1 VSRRRG
7 GTRRIAGTHL
17 ATLAGRLTPR
27 DRTLLRLLA
36 DHQVLTVG
44 HCADLLYGSPETARH
59 RLVSLHRL
67 GAVDRFRPLVG
78 LGEGSAPYHYVL
90 GEAGAS
96 VLAAELGVEPH
107 QLGYRRDHALAIA
120 HQPGLKHLLA
130 VNGFFASLAASRT
143 TPAAA
148 LVAWW
153 SAARCANQW
162 GKLVRPDGY
171 GRWRDG
177 NAEVDFF
184 LEVDRA
190 TEPPHRLAAKLTGY
204 RNLVAATKIAT
215 PVLFWFP
222 SPQRETAARL
232 ALAASSARA
241 LPIATASTTRGRPAD
256 PAGPVWLLSAAPNRG
271 GDWPGL
277 PAAHRPGR
285 TAHQPRPLDRT
296 PKRAT
301 PDPLRPPD
309 PLPPEP
315 NAPGPP
321 GLHGSSRAEVIP
333 ADAADTNKL
342 EERPCA

>member
-17 ATLAGRLTPR
+17 AALAGRLTPR
-27 DRTLLRLLA
+27 DRILLRLLA

-67 GAVDRFRPLVG
+67 QAVDRFRPLVG

-120 HQPGLKHLLA
+120 HQPGLKHLLT
-130 VNGFFASLAASRT
+130 VNGFFASLAAASRT

-171 GRWRDG
+171 GRWREHE
-177 NAEVDFF
+177 ARMDFF
-184 LEVDRA
+184 LEYDRD
-190 TEPPHRLAAKLTGY
+190 TEAPQRLAGKLPGY
-204 RNLVAATKIAT
+204 LALAQASGIAT
-215 PVLFWFP
+215 PLLLWLP
-222 SPQRETAARL
+222 TPAREAATRQ
-232 ALAASSARA
+232 ALSGSS
-241 LPIATASTTRGRPAD
+241 LPVATATPHPDHT
-256 PAGPVWLLSAAPNRG
+256 PAGPLWLPLQASGPRRRLVQLASA
-271 GDWPGL
+271 W
-277 PAAHRPGR
+277 
-285 TAHQPRPLDRT
+285 
-296 PKRAT
+296 
-301 PDPLRPPD
+301 
-309 PLPPEP
+309 
-315 NAPGPP
+315 
-321 GLHGSSRAEVIP
+321 
-333 ADAADTNKL
+333 
-342 EERPCA
+342 